1 MSGDNNPRVAT
12 LVILQHFVGA
22 ELWRPV
28 VERLACA
35 TVGVDLPGFGDGGPL
50 PRPPTI
56 PAMAAQL
63 AESFGGERPHV
74 VGNSFA
80 GAVALELARLDAVA
94 GVTAIAPVGFWN
106 GAEAAAVVGA
116 IGGVMTGLTAMGPL
130 AGAGLGNP
138 MLRTLALGALAARPR
153 RVDPGLAR
161 AAVRWF
167 PRASRPMLG
176 PALAPFA
183 REIVRYRV
191 APFDA
196 HVPITFAWGDRDVVT
211 PPHQA
216 RRAARLF
223 PGARHVTLT
232 GCGHVPM
239 LDDADL
245 VARTIL
251 I

>member
-1 MSGDNNPRVAT
+1 
-12 LVILQHFVGA
+12 
-22 ELWRPV
+22 
-28 VERLACA
+28 
-35 TVGVDLPGFGDGGPL
+35 
-50 PRPPTI
+50 
-56 PAMAAQL
+56 
-63 AESFGGERPHV
+63 
-74 VGNSFA
+74 
-80 GAVALELARLDAVA
+80 
-94 GVTAIAPVGFWN
+94 
-106 GAEAAAVVGA
+106 
-116 IGGVMTGLTAMGPL
+116 
-130 AGAGLGNP
+130 
-138 MLRTLALGALAARPR
+138 
-153 RVDPGLAR
+153 
-161 AAVRWF
+161 
-167 PRASRPMLG
+167 MLG